1 MPSSNVTLKDI
12 YAAIKELREEV
23 NNNFVRKET
32 WHAEIKRL
40 ETMVQDSNDDV
51 TELREQL
58 MEQNKKVI
66 AVAASISAVLAA
78 AGSELLGRVIN

>member
-66 AVAASISAVLAA
+66 AVASSISATLAA
-78 AGSELLGRVIN
+78 IATVFVEQAIK